1 MHTDLLDTSPDRVRA
16 EQLQRLQMEAQR
28 LAASAEKNGFGLT
41 VRVEPGQVQ
50 VIDVREVAS

>member
-1 MHTDLLDTSPDRVRA
+1 MNLIDISPDRVRA

-28 LAASAEKNGFGLT
+28 LATYAEKNGFALT

-50 VIDVREVAS
+50 VIDVREARHA

>member
-1 MHTDLLDTSPDRVRA
+1 MNLLDTSPDRVRA

-28 LAASAEKNGFGLT
+28 LATYATKNGFALT

-50 VIDVREVAS
+50 VIDVRETRHA

>member
-1 MHTDLLDTSPDRVRA
+1 MNLLDTSPDRVRA

-28 LAASAEKNGFGLT
+28 LATYAEKNGFGLT

-50 VIDVREVAS
+50 VIDVRETRDA